1 MYHWKFLEPMV
12 AKQFTIICPKHS
24 HYIHQVCLKVMNVLF
39 TMIMIILFLHTH
51 AVISTQ
57 WIF

>member
-1 MYHWKFLEPMV
+1 MV
-12 AKQFTIICPKHS
+12 TKQFTTIYPKHS
-24 HYIHQVCLKVMNVLF
+24 PYIHQVCLKVMNVLL

>member
-12 AKQFTIICPKHS
+12 TTQFTTIYSINS
-24 HYIHQVCLKVMNVLF
+24 HYIHQLRLKVMNVMF
-39 TMIMIILFLHTH
+39 TMFMIILFLHKH

-57 WIF
+57 